1 MILSVDLLKSN
12 MPSAKSDDLIDAYIE
27 GLLAGIT
34 KKKPAAAKK
43 PVAAKKPAAS
53 KKKASSPEPTVTV
66 DEDPKNDTDP
76 KPKRSQ
82 KKAAVVE
89 AKAKTPKKSRAVKK
103 PAENVIVG
111 GNSDNQVI
119 KVEIQGV
126 KMEFALKPNQ
136 GLAEA
141 KVVDATPKPATP
153 KPATPKPKNKKK
165 TIPKN
170 VRIDSWN
177 HWIGKANGE
186 SKCLCC
192 GIRDIGQNNFECG
205 HIVSEAKGGAATI
218 TNLKPICSTCNKSM
232 GTRNMDDFKA
242 EHYPSVGGGK
252 KPVEKVVKAKA
263 EKKPRK
269 SAAEVK
275 REKQITQLLIEH
287 KLKLCPGQE
296 MGYIGFNS
304 IFKTTR
310 CSEDMSYNFQK
321 HCNRCGNHYHHAVVR
336 GICPCQELN

>member
-1 MILSVDLLKSN
+1 

-34 KKKPAAAKK
+34 KGKPAAAAKKRVAAKKPAAAKK
-43 PVAAKKPAAS
+43 PTAS
-53 KKKASSPEPTVTV
+53 KKKASSPEPIVTV

-89 AKAKTPKKSRAVKK
+89 EKATTPKKSRAVKK
-103 PAENVIVG
+103 PAENVISG
-111 GNSDNQVI
+111 GTSDNQVI

-141 KVVDATPKPATP
+141 KVVDATA

-177 HWIGKANGE
+177 YWIGKANGE

-252 KPVEKVVKAKA
+252 KAVEKVVKPKA

-275 REKQITQLLIEH
+275 REKQITQLLIQH
-287 KLKLCPGQE
+287 DLKLCPGKKE
-296 MGYIGFNS
+296 EYININS
-304 IFKTTR
+304 ILKSSKCR
-310 CSEDMSYNFQK
+310 EDEMHNFQR
-321 HCNRCGNHYHHAVVR
+321 HCNRCGHHYHN
-336 GICPCQELN
+336 GLGGKICPCQELN